1 MTYDVFTEPDTASM
15 RTDGDS
21 KLGRH
26 QQDGQDLAHTSQS
39 TRVDLTHVDGFGLQ
53 ELLEGHSV
61 VSVFTGG
68 DTDPVGLE
76 LLPDRGVTK
85 RIIRRGGLLDEP
97 GQVNEVD
104 VSSEKLRD
112 RDSTQLTKA

>member
-1 MTYDVFTEPDTASM
+1 MTYDVFTEPDTSSV

-39 TRVDLTHVDGFGLQ
+39 TRVDLTHIDGFGLQ

-68 DTDPVGLE
+68 NTDPVGLE

-85 RIIRRGGLLDEP
+85 GIIGRGGLLDEP
-97 GQVNEVD
+97 IEMIVVD
-104 VSSEKLRD
+104 VSSKMLRH
-112 RDSTQLTKA
+112 RDPTRLTKA